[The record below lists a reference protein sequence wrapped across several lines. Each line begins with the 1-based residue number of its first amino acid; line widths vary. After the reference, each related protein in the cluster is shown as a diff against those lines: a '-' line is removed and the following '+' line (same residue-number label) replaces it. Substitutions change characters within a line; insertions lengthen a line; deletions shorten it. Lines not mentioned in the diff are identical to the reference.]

1 MEGGIETRQVKG
13 DSPSLDLWE
22 LRCTVRCTY
31 ESSSTSKGRKEGKKK
46 IEGGKPFS
54 LSAKLVIPP
63 SHTGELPPL
72 YKIFFTKIYSS
83 SRIRSVQTFIV
94 IQPRAYIVG
103 KRRKKIFSDFYT
115 RSFVLAWSFWFLIA
129 SHFFAIKIAYPNVL
143 RGPYLNNNRW
153 NVMLRVRSTRPTILM
168 L

>member
-1 MEGGIETRQVKG
+1 M
-13 DSPSLDLWE
+13 
-22 LRCTVRCTY
+22 RCTY
-31 ESSSTSKGRKEGKKK
+31 ESSSTSKGRKEKKK

-63 SHTGELPPL
+63 SQTGELPPL

-103 KRRKKIFSDFYT
+103 KRRKKIVSDFYT
-115 RSFVLAWSFWFLIA
+115 RTGVS
-129 SHFFAIKIAYPNVL
+129 
-143 RGPYLNNNRW
+143 
-153 NVMLRVRSTRPTILM
+153 MLYTRSNA
-168 L
+168 